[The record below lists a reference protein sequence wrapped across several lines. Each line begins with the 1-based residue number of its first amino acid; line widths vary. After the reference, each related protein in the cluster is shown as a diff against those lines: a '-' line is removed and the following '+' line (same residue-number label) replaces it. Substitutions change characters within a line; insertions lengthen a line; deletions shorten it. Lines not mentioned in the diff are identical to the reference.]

1 MTEEKNEKKK
11 IEIEIDYDKLAQA
24 IVKANRLAEKTEQ
37 GHEESEKKGNAFVD
51 FWKAVWKLFTGKYK
65 VEGEYWITSVFSIIL
80 SAIFFIVGWLGFICS
95 ISMFAYFFYYAIK
108 VLSWTEAERIVQN
121 IGSLM
126 LELVIIFLTFLI
138 SLMMIGAGREAQK
151 SKDKNF
157 IVGAFSGMVSLVAL
171 IVSLIALVK

>member
-1 MTEEKNEKKK
+1 MTEEKNEKQK
-11 IEIEIDYDKLAQA
+11 IKLEIDYDKLAQA
-24 IVKANRLAEKTEQ
+24 IVKANRLAEKTE
-37 GHEESEKKGNAFVD
+37 HEQAEGERKGNAFAR
-51 FWKAVWKLFTGKYK
+51 FWKNVGKLLTGKYK
-65 VEGEYWITSVFSIIL
+65 VEGEHWITVVFSVIL
-80 SAIFFIVGWLGFICS
+80 SAIFFVVGWLGFICS
-95 ISMFAYFFYYAIK
+95 ISMFGYFFYYAIK
-108 VLSWTEAERIVQN
+108 VLTWTGAEVIAQN
-121 IGSLM
+121 IFSLM